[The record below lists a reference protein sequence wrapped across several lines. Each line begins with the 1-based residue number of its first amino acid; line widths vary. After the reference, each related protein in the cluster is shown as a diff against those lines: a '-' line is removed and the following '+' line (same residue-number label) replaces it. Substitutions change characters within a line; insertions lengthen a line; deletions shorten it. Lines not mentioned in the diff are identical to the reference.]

1 MKKIKKAL
9 PFALIIVTLCVLF
22 AIGISAEE
30 CEHDWV
36 VYDYTSATCTQDGQ
50 YEYYCENGCDAEH
63 WYEDDPN
70 TATGHSYVNGVCSTC
85 GDTCTHTYVN
95 GTCSECGAVCNHSFT
110 YAPSGEGEEAEET
123 YHIQTCSNCGMTQ
136 GAVEAHT
143 WGPVMEEEENA
154 YLYRVCDVCS
164 YIIIVNDDLCYH
176 YNYSYVSAGA
186 DGHTSVCQTCGFSE
200 GTVSAHTWDSGV
212 VTTRPTIAS
221 NGVRTYTCTL
231 CGQTTTEVILALDTD
246 AFVNDL
252 TDEQALALY
261 EKLFDDFGESL
272 VTQIDYDKRLDA
284 FANLPSAT
292 VNPMIEEIFEKIF
305 FYQSDGDYGR
315 WQYQLMENTDI
326 GYWYAHYF
334 ATEIFPDIVEN
345 SARSQYYE
353 DFDDVYYA
361 ILAKNPSNSL
371 DYQRGYD
378 DAMGSVID
386 GNPIQGLFQAMWS
399 STLLFVSTVANGV
412 GIGGITLM
420 SVLMTVAVL
429 AIVWFIIK
437 IVKG

>member
-9 PFALIIVTLCVLF
+9 PFALIILTLFALF

-30 CEHDWV
+30 CDHNWV
-36 VYDYTSATCTQDGQ
+36 VSDYISPTCTQDGQ
-50 YEYYCENGCDAEH
+50 YEYYCENGCGANY

-85 GDTCTHTYVN
+85 GDACTHTYVN
-95 GTCSECGAVCNHSFT
+95 GTCSECGAVCNHSFA

-136 GAVEAHT
+136 GSVEAHT

-176 YNYSYVSAGA
+176 FDYSYVSAGS
-186 DGHTSVCQTCGFSE
+186 DGHTSVCQGCGFSE

-212 VTTRPTIAS
+212 VTTRPTIVS

-272 VTQIDYDKRLDA
+272 VTQIDYDKRVASLTATKAVELFDA
-284 FANLPSAT
+284 LYNKFETAILKGSA
-292 VNPMIEEIFEKIF
+292 VPVKFEKLYLKNFI
-305 FYQSDGDYGR
+305 
-315 WQYQLMENTDI
+315 
-326 GYWYAHYF
+326 AV
-334 ATEIFPDIVEN
+334 IFPDIAEN
-345 SARSQYYE
+345 GSASRYYNE
-353 DFDDVYYA
+353 YGCYYYA
-361 ILAKNPSNSL
+361 IMSITPSNSS
-371 DYQRGYD
+371 DYAKGYN
-378 DAMGSVID
+378 DAISSVVND
-386 GNPIQGLFQAMWS
+386 NPVQGLFQGMWAGVVH
-399 STLLFVSTVANGV
+399 FVTVVGSGI
-412 GIGGITLM
+412 GIGGITLF
-420 SVLMTVAVL
+420 SALTTAVIFAL
-429 AIVWFIIK
+429 VFFL
-437 IVKG
+437 VKLIRK